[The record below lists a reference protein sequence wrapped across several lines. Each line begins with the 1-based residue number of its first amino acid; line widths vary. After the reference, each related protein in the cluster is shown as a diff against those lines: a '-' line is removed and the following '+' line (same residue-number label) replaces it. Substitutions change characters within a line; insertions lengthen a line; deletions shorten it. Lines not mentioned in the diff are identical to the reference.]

1 MQSAI
6 KTCLAIA
13 MLGASVEA
21 LELERK
27 GGRRGGRGRGGFS
40 CDRLD
45 KDVERMEDYTYAGDG
60 V

>member
-1 MQSAI
+1 
-6 KTCLAIA
+6 

-21 LELERK
+21 LELEK
-27 GGRRGGRGRGGFS
+27 RRRGRGRGGFS

-45 KDVERMEDYTYAGDG
+45 KDVERMEDYTYTGDG

>member
-21 LELERK
+21 LELEK
-27 GGRRGGRGRGGFS
+27 RRRGRGRGGFS

-45 KDVERMEDYTYAGDG
+45 KDVERMEDYTYTGDG

>member
-21 LELERK
+21 LELEK
-27 GGRRGGRGRGGFS
+27 RRRGRGRGGFS

-45 KDVERMEDYTYAGDG
+45 DIVEKMGDYDYQGDG
-60 V
+60 DQ